1 MRWEMQEG
9 RRCAEV
15 HANWRSGAAL
25 NQQEKRKK
33 AGAIEGVKEGS
44 EPTKIGKSPEGF
56 SKSFFKVSFLGKNLG
71 MFWGSFMGEKMYSE
85 QKRCMGQVF

>member
-56 SKSFFKVSFLGKNLG
+56 SKLFFKVSF
-71 MFWGSFMGEKMYSE
+71 SEKFF
-85 QKRCMGQVF
+85 RQV